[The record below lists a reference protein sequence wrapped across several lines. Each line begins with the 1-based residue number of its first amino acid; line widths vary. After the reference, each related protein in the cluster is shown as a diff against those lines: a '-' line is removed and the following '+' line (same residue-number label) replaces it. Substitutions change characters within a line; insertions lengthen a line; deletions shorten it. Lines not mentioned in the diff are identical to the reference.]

1 MLPLAEVST
10 LWMTG
15 MIQVGEVSNVW
26 MTGMIQER
34 YTPCWGLNDSC
45 RIGVIHVK
53 DWHDSGSKGINP
65 VEFGMFQVG
74 KVSTLHGTGMI
85 QVRKASTL

>member
-15 MIQVGEVSNVW
+15 MIQVGELSNVW

-34 YTPCWGLNDSC
+34 YTPCWGLNDSS

-53 DWHDSGSKGINP
+53 DWHDSGRKGINS
-65 VEFGMFQVG
+65 VESEMFQVG

-85 QVRKASTL
+85 QVGEASTL